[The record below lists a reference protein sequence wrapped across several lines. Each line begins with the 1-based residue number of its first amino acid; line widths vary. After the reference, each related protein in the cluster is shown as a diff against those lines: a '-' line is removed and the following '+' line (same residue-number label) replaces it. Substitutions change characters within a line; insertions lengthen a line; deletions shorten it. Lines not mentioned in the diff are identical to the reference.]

1 MFLNERVEMGIDAA
15 DVRSEL
21 VVLHK
26 RLKRIARI
34 RGALDVQ
41 EAESLRDAQRLQL
54 WRAFGYAS
62 LADYM
67 TNELGYSFRTAEDR
81 LRMANALPQLPKLTE
96 ALQTGN
102 LNFSQARELARVAT
116 PDTEQVWIDKAAD
129 LNVRQVEQ
137 AVAGHCK
144 GDLPDD
150 PIDPRLVR
158 KTLWLSVRPETDVL
172 FREARKVLDKER
184 GEKLDDDAV
193 LEALCRGYLRG
204 HQRGAPTH
212 VGADKVGQRGGSTDV
227 GAEEVGQRG
236 GSTHV
241 VAEGVGQRGGSTDV
255 GADKVGQRGGATHVA
270 ACDEEGAPTG
280 DLEAEVPCVDSSRGA
295 PGTPSGI
302 SRANRGAPYRV
313 AVTVCRECKRGWKHG
328 GGLVE
333 EMTPPAVETA
343 MCDAQ
348 WIGDL
353 DSNIVE
359 RARQEI
365 SEAMRRKVMHRDQER
380 CQAPGC
386 RAHNNLDVHHVV
398 HIERGG
404 TNEYSNLIT
413 LCEAHHLAHHA
424 GTLVIARVN
433 GELVFRREGRD
444 NFTRATR
451 EVETKK
457 ALHTRGFDR
466 ELVKEILAR
475 TVTHVG
481 GSDLSVEQWLTIA
494 LRYAEKTAM

>member
-1 MFLNERVEMGIDAA
+1 MILNERVEMGVDAA
-15 DVRSEL
+15 DGRSQL
-21 VVLHK
+21 VLLHK

-41 EAESLRDAQRLQL
+41 EAEALREAQRLQL
-54 WRAFGYAS
+54 WRQFGYAS

-116 PDTEQVWIDKAAD
+116 PDTEQVWIDRAAD

-158 KTLWLSVRPETDVL
+158 KTLWLSVRPETEVM

-193 LEALCRGYLRG
+193 LEALCRAYLRG
-204 HQRGAPTH
+204 HQRG
-212 VGADKVGQRGGSTDV
+212 GSTHV
-227 GAEEVGQRG
+227 GAEEVGP
-236 GSTHV
+236 
-241 VAEGVGQRGGSTDV
+241 
-255 GADKVGQRGGATHVA
+255 RGGATHGA
-270 ACDEEGAPTG
+270 ACDEQGETTVG
-280 DLEAEVPCVDSSRGA
+280 DSNRRA

-313 AVTVCRECKRGWKHG
+313 AVTVCSECKRGWKHG

-353 DSNIVE
+353 DSNTIE

-365 SEAMRRKVMHRDQER
+365 SEAMRRKVMHRDQGR

-386 RAHNNLDVHHVV
+386 RAHNNLDVHHIV
-398 HIERGG
+398 HLEHGG
-404 TNEYSNLIT
+404 TNEYSGLLT

-433 GELVFRREGRD
+433 GELTFRREGRN

-451 EVETKK
+451 EVDTKK
-457 ALHTRGFDR
+457 ALHARGFDR
-466 ELVKEILAR
+466 EMVKEIMAR

-481 GSDLSVEQWLTIA
+481 ASDLSVEQWLAIA

>member
-1 MFLNERVEMGIDAA
+1 MILNERVEMGVDAA
-15 DVRSEL
+15 DVRSQL
-21 VVLHK
+21 VLLHK

-193 LEALCRGYLRG
+193 LEALCRAYLRG
-204 HQRGAPTH
+204 H
-212 VGADKVGQRGGSTDV
+212 
-227 GAEEVGQRG
+227 ERG

-241 VAEGVGQRGGSTDV
+241 AG
-255 GADKVGQRGGATHVA
+255 
-270 ACDEEGAPTG
+270 CDEQGNTTIG
-280 DLEAEVPCVDSSRGA
+280 VDSNRGA

-302 SRANRGAPYRV
+302 SRPNRGAPYRV
-313 AVTVCRECKRGWKHG
+313 AVTVCRDCKRGWKHG

-353 DSNIVE
+353 DSNIIE

-398 HIERGG
+398 HLEHGG
-404 TNEYSNLIT
+404 TNEYSGLIT

-433 GELVFRREGRD
+433 GKLTFRREGRG

-457 ALHTRGFDR
+457 ALHARGFDR
-466 ELVKEILAR
+466 EMVKGIMAR

-481 GSDLSVEQWLTIA
+481 ATDLSVEQWLTIA
-494 LRYAEKTAM
+494 LRYAEKAAM